1 MFTKLNSGY
10 EIPLI
15 GYGTFGGNDAPEQ
28 VYNAAKAALDAG
40 YRHFDT
46 AYICKFKRVNKH
58 VTWFLM
64 LFFALDQTEEA
75 LGKAIKESTVPR
87 EELFITTKL
96 WQNFHE
102 PEHVRPVFER
112 SLKLLQMDYVDMYM
126 IHWPISWAFKSYEFS
141 ELKATKEMEPT
152 NVPIIDTWREMEK
165 LVEDKKA
172 RSIGVSNFT
181 IPMLEDLLSKC
192 SIPPAVNQVEINNAF
207 PQEELLAYCKSKNI
221 LLTAYSPLGN
231 PGYRKSVRATLEDPV
246 ILDIA
251 KKYNKTPGQVVLNW
265 GVNRG
270 YAVIPKST
278 TPSRIQQNLVYFKMD
293 ESDVEAITAL
303 GREHPYRSW

>member
-1 MFTKLNSGY
+1 MSDIPTAKLNSGY

-28 VYNAAKAALDAG
+28 VYNASKVALKTG
-40 YRHFDT
+40 YKHFDT
-46 AYICKFKRVNKH
+46 AYIY
-58 VTWFLM
+58 
-64 LFFALDQTEEA
+64 QTEEA
-75 LGKAIKESTVPR
+75 LGKAIKEGDVPR
-87 EELFITTKL
+87 KDLFITTKL
-96 WQNFHE
+96 WQYFHE
-102 PEHVRPVFER
+102 PQHVRPVFER
-112 SLKLLQMDYVDMYM
+112 SLKLLQMDYVDLYL
-126 IHWPISWAFKSYEFS
+126 IHWPISWEFHSYEFND
-141 ELKATKEMEPT
+141 LKATKDMKNT
-152 NVPIIDTWREMEK
+152 HVPIIDTWREMEK
-165 LVEDKKA
+165 LVNEKKA

-192 SIPPAVNQVEINNAF
+192 SIPPAVNQVEITTAL

-231 PGYRKSVRATLEDPV
+231 PGYKKDSRATLDDPV

-251 KKYNKTPGQVVLNW
+251 KKYNKSPAQVVLNW

-278 TPSRIQQNLVYFKMD
+278 TPARIEANFTYFKLED
-293 ESDVEAITAL
+293 SEIEAITAL
-303 GREHPYRSW
+303 GREHPYRSCRPENMWGPSCAIFD